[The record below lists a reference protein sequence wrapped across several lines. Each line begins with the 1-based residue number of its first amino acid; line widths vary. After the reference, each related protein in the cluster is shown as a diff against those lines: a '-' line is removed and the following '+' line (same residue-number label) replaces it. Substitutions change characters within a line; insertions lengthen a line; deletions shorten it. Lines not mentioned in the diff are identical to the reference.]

1 MAETTIGVSN
11 EVKARLEPVMEEWGA
26 STWDEFMNDLIRE
39 NVDIDPENLDE
50 VAVEKQE
57 RVEKTRATAA
67 GLLKALDEADMVEE
81 AVEIIKEMN
90 QQRMLAEHQ
99 EIIQH
104 FLEKSRNGEPP
115 NEMDELLARILIK
128 TESVRDQETPAAEIA
143 RGLFNE
149 STTAEQITTQEVSS
163 GSADEDSGSEFS
175 LQNGEFS
182 EMGDFP
188 STGPGIEIEDN
199 NDTEDT

>member
-1 MAETTIGVSN
+1 MSDTTIGVSD
-11 EVKARLEPVMEEWGA
+11 EVKARLEPVKEEWGA
-26 STWDEFMNDLIRE
+26 ASWDEFMNDLVRK

-50 VAVEKQE
+50 VTVEKQE
-57 RVEKTRATAA
+57 RVEKTRATAV
-67 GLLKALDEADMVEE
+67 GLFEALDEADMIDE
-81 AVEIIKEMN
+81 AVDIIKEMS
-90 QQRMLAEHQ
+90 QQRMLSEHQ

-115 NEMDELLARILIK
+115 NQMDKLLARILIN

-163 GSADEDSGSEFS
+163 SSVDEGSGAGFS
-175 LQNGEFS
+175 LQDSKVS
-182 EMGDFP
+182 ETDDVLSG
-188 STGPGIEIEDN
+188 SGIKIED
-199 NDTEDT
+199 DTEDG